1 MDWNDDAVILSKTP
15 YGESSSIL
23 TVMSEN
29 HGRWAG
35 FVKGALGRRVRHASQ
50 AAFECG
56 DIVQCRW
63 RSRISDNLGS
73 MAVET
78 KLQSFILARASKHRL
93 LAIKSVCELCLGL
106 CPERQAIKD
115 IYDQLTKF
123 LRNIAK
129 PDWILRYVRFELELL
144 QHTGYGLSLNRCAVT
159 GVHDNLIYVSP
170 KTGHAV
176 CESVGEPYKDK
187 LLKLPRFL
195 TLSGNNHIVAWQDV
209 FEGLDLVGFFLQK
222 ALGGYSKSVPRARV
236 MLLQA
241 LTKDCKNTGAPADV
255 NMDA

>member
-29 HGRWAG
+29 HGKWAG
-35 FVKGALGRRVRHASQ
+35 FVKGASGRRTRFAFRAV
-50 AAFECG
+50 FECG

-63 RSRISDNLGS
+63 RSRISDNLGN
-73 MAVET
+73 MTIET
-78 KLQSFILARASKHRL
+78 KLQPFILAHASKHRL
-93 LAIKSVCELCLGL
+93 LAIKSVCELCLSL

-129 PDWILRYVRFELELL
+129 PDWILRYIRFELGLM
-144 QHTGYGLSLNRCAVT
+144 QHTGYGLSLNKCAVT
-159 GVHDNLIYVSP
+159 GVSDGLVYVSP

-176 CESVGEPYKDK
+176 CQSVGEPYKDK
-187 LLKLPRFL
+187 LLKLPGFL
-195 TLSGNNHIVAWQDV
+195 AVSGDNHIVTWQDV
-209 FEGLDLVGFFLQK
+209 FEGLDLIDFFLQK
-222 ALGGYSKSVPRARV
+222 VLSGYSKSVPRARV

-241 LTKDCKNTGAPADV
+241 LTKDCKNTGASAV
-255 NMDA
+255 SNMDA